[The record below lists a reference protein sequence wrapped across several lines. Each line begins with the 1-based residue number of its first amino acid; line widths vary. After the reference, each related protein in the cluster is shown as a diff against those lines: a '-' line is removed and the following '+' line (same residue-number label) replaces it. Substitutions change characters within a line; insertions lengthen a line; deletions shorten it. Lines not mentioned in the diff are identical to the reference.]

1 MGWSVLA
8 PAGFDRMGIE
18 FPTCRG
24 VFPLARNSLHCC
36 PGSGSENPVIGEPRN
51 PKIRGNRRA
60 IFLLEP
66 LITGPL
72 GSSGSP
78 EWGGRIADLIS
89 VNEMI
94 VERLESGQARLES
107 GMTNLSSRFGN
118 IIGSDYERRAAQS
131 ARRLVRLGLGIRRAR
146 VLLAKTAPDRNEI
159 PELLNEAAEN
169 GIVSDDEADDLLLA
183 DIILTGEG
191 AGGRR
196 RTPSAKPP
204 SPSTTRTCSG
214 PRGAPEYSKGP
225 QASPSSP
232 PSSVSPPPRGH
243 WTWRTGRMSRSSA
256 PRTKTAP
263 AILNSSAVGG
273 LAALAYHARI
283 SGKSRCRPGQCSDTS
298 SRRYSSP
305 TNKPLSLM
313 ARSISIPPPTNDW
326 NDLASQEATFSAAP
340 SFLPLVAGSTPS
352 V

>member
-94 VERLESGQARLES
+94 VERLERLESGQARLES

-191 AGGRR
+191 AGGETAYAVCETSVTLYDQDVLRAKRR
-196 RTPSAKPP
+196 AGILQRASGLTVLPAVIGQSAPQGTLDLADRENVAFLRTPDED
-204 SPSTTRTCSG
+204 
-214 PRGAPEYSKGP
+214 GAGYP
-225 QASPSSP
+225 
-232 PSSVSPPPRGH
+232 
-243 WTWRTGRMSRSSA
+243 
-256 PRTKTAP
+256 
-263 AILNSSAVGG
+263 
-273 LAALAYHARI
+273 
-283 SGKSRCRPGQCSDTS
+283 
-298 SRRYSSP
+298 
-305 TNKPLSLM
+305 
-313 ARSISIPPPTNDW
+313 
-326 NDLASQEATFSAAP
+326 
-340 SFLPLVAGSTPS
+340 
-352 V
+352 

>member
-1 MGWSVLA
+1 MTNINDIADLAQVLQ
-8 PAGFDRMGIE
+8 D
-18 FPTCRG
+18 
-24 VFPLARNSLHCC
+24 
-36 PGSGSENPVIGEPRN
+36 NPQWRDI
-51 PKIRGNRRA
+51 IRP
-60 IFLLEP
+60 ILLGDEMLEIP
-66 LITGPL
+66 
-72 GSSGSP
+72 
-78 EWGGRIADLIS
+78 GRIADLIS

-94 VERLESGQARLES
+94 VERLDRLEAGQAKLESSQTRLESGQARLES

-243 WTWRTGRMSRSSA
+243 WTWRTGRTSRSSA
-256 PRTKTAP
+256 PRTKTARNRPCTGRRPTSQPREPPWP
-263 AILNSSAVGG
+263 A
-273 LAALAYHARI
+273 
-283 SGKSRCRPGQCSDTS
+283 PGRTLRLHTLPPGIPHDNPQPTITL
-298 SRRYSSP
+298 SP
-305 TNKPLSLM
+305 
-313 ARSISIPPPTNDW
+313 R
-326 NDLASQEATFSAAP
+326 
-340 SFLPLVAGSTPS
+340 
-352 V
+352 